1 MPKKRK
7 VDKRKVFVRLLII
20 CEGEKTE
27 PHYFN
32 GFLSEYDFPG
42 DMAEVKVVH
51 TRENTLRELVTCAKR
66 LRESERDQ
74 MWVVADKD
82 GYTKHA
88 EAFNKARD
96 NNINIAFSSI
106 SFEFWILLH
115 YEYTTRAFAKA
126 DDIISYLRK
135 KHLEYE
141 KKDRNLYFRIKDQTA
156 KAVKHAKRVRE
167 YQAKANYSEKIFEWN
182 PYTNVDELLKAVKDL
197 HKGLLK
203 KSSK

>member
-1 MPKKRK
+1 M
-7 VDKRKVFVRLLII
+7 DKRKVRIRLLII

-32 GFLSEYDFPG
+32 GFLDEYDFPG
-42 DMAEVKVVH
+42 NLAEVRVVH
-51 TRENTLRELVTCAKR
+51 TRKNTLRELVTCAKR

-74 MWVVADKD
+74 MWVVADRD

-115 YEYTTRAFAKA
+115 YEYTTRPFAKA
-126 DDIISYLRK
+126 DDIISHLRRR
-135 KHLEYE
+135 HLEYE
-141 KKDRNLYFRIKDQTA
+141 KRDRRLYSRIKDKTA
-156 KAVKHAKRVRE
+156 DAIRRAERVL
-167 YQAKANYSEKIFEWN
+167 
-182 PYTNVDELLKAVKDL
+182 T
-197 HKGLLK
+197 HGLTDGR
-203 KSSK
+203 